1 MPGNRPSVQHIFD
14 DEAPETGDGRA
25 HVGVWCLACT
35 GIHLVNRKTS
45 RLVSASAAREEN
57 GWDEC
62 SQDDCPMLPGPRG
75 QSRSKAT
82 AWTRLLGSRLLPP
95 RVAFPGRNINERHVS
110 FALHGRL
117 GGLR

>member
-1 MPGNRPSVQHIFD
+1 MPGNRPNVQHIFD
-14 DEAPETGDGRA
+14 DEAPETGDERA

-62 SQDDCPMLPGPRG
+62 SQDDCPMLPKPRRPVAIKSHG
-75 QSRSKAT
+75 LDT
-82 AWTRLLGSRLLPP
+82 PTREPSPSPARCVP
-95 RVAFPGRNINERHVS
+95 REEHK
-110 FALHGRL
+110 
-117 GGLR
+117 